1 VLYEQG
7 VWGYRT
13 DVTLAGKYGQIESE
27 LIERFFDDADRARFD
42 ALPVPERPDF
52 IESVLIRK
60 WPGPVYLAAR
70 RNMADLPGKTL
81 GPDGPL
87 FRVMTADEARAWW
100 AGDNEG
106 AEPPGLAIWDHL
118 SRLIDVPERQRVDI
132 TVQGVRNDLLYM
144 RGYAQ
149 LRAGRL

>member
-1 VLYEQG
+1 
-7 VWGYRT
+7 
-13 DVTLAGKYGQIESE
+13 
-27 LIERFFDDADRARFD
+27 
-42 ALPVPERPDF
+42 
-52 IESVLIRK
+52 K

-81 GPDGPL
+81 EPDGPL

-149 LRAGRL
+149 LRAGRLDDAIASWNAIAGTLAPLKQTFNNCGSALAESGRTAEALPFFDRALAEDPRYANA